1 MTWPLLGTIVFL
13 PLLGAVVLLALPRR
27 REALMRGWALGV
39 MLVTFAVSVVL
50 YAAFDRS
57 LPGMQFSEQAR
68 WIDGLGITYHV
79 GIDGISLPLFVLTTL
94 LSPIALM
101 GAWQSVDTKVK
112 EFAVLMLVL
121 ETSMLGAFVALD
133 LFLFFIF
140 WEAMLIPMYL
150 MIGIWGGENRL
161 YATVK
166 FILYTMAGSAL
177 MLVAILALHVLHLQQ
192 GGGRSFD
199 LFDFFGLDLSL
210 AQQKLLFMAF
220 FLSFAI
226 KVPLFPFHTW
236 LPDAHTEA
244 PTAGSVILAGVLL
257 KMGGYGFIRFCLPLF
272 PAAAIAFAPLIA
284 VLAVIGILYGALVAM
299 VQPDLKRLVA
309 YSSVSHLGL
318 VMLGIFAGN
327 LAGLQGGILQMVN
340 HGLTTGA
347 LFLLV
352 GIIYERRHTRE
363 IAALSGLA
371 TTVPIFAVFFAITMF
386 SSIGL
391 PGLNGF
397 VGEFLILVGMFKTN
411 VAYASLAVLG
421 IILGAAYMLWLYQR
435 TMFGEATTPENQ
447 TMKDM
452 NVREIGYML
461 PLVILMFWIGLYP
474 RPYLNLMRPT
484 VDHYVTQMQERHLA
498 EKPVASA
505 QRSVTRTRLINRE
518 SLLMPQQLRPTEY
531 SSGIHEIASSENQ
544 RQALAISHSPPAT
557 AFCLSPLTSRW
568 PLATGHCPSKAR

>member
-1 MTWPLLGTIVFL
+1 MTWPFLSSVVFL
-13 PLLGAVVLLALPRR
+13 PLLGAIVLLALPRR
-27 REALMRGWALGV
+27 REALMWGWTLGV

-50 YAAFDRS
+50 YAAFDSS
-57 LPGMQFSEQAR
+57 LPGMQFSEQAT
-68 WIDGLGITYHV
+68 WIGGLGITYHV

-94 LSPIALM
+94 LSPVALLS
-101 GAWQSVDTKVK
+101 AWQSIATKVK

-150 MIGIWGGENRL
+150 MIGMWGGENRL

-166 FILYTMAGSAL
+166 FILYTMTGSAL
-177 MLVAILALHVLHLQQ
+177 MLVAILALHIINLQQ
-192 GGGRSFD
+192 GGGRSFG
-199 LFDFFGLDLSL
+199 LFDFFALDLSL
-210 AQQKLLFMAF
+210 QQQKLLFMAF

-272 PAAAIAFAPLIA
+272 PAAATAFAPLIS

-299 VQPDLKRLVA
+299 VQPDIKRLVA

-352 GIIYERRHTRE
+352 GMIYDRRHTRL
-363 IAALSGLA
+363 IADYGGLWRQMP
-371 TTVPIFAVFFAITMF
+371 VFAVFFLIVMF
-386 SSIGL
+386 ASIGL

-397 VGEFLILVGMFKTN
+397 VGEFLIL
-411 VAYASLAVLG
+411 
-421 IILGAAYMLWLYQR
+421 LGAFEFNRGFAVVAALGMILSAVYMLWMYQR
-435 TMFGEATTPENQ
+435 VMYGEVTHEANRSLR
-447 TMKDM
+447 DLSA
-452 NVREIGYML
+452 REITL
-461 PLVILMFWIGLYP
+461 LAPLVLLMFWIGIYP
-474 RPYLNLMRPT
+474 ST
-484 VDHYVTQMQERHLA
+484 F
-498 EKPVASA
+498 
-505 QRSVTRTRLINRE
+505 
-518 SLLMPQQLRPTEY
+518 LRPTDA
-531 SSGIHEIASSENQ
+531 ASAHLLEQVRS
-544 RQALAISHSPPAT
+544 RAVLAAPVSAALTPHPFPVGEGAVDHAGGQTP
-557 AFCLSPLTSRW
+557 
-568 PLATGHCPSKAR
+568 

>member
-1 MTWPLLGTIVFL
+1 MTWPFLSTIVFL
-13 PLLGAVVLLALPRR
+13 PLLGAVVLLALPRQ

-39 MLVTFAVSVVL
+39 MLVTFVVSVAL
-50 YAAFDRS
+50 YAAFDGNQ
-57 LPGMQFSEQAR
+57 PGMQFGEQAE
-68 WIDGLGITYHV
+68 WIGGLGITYHV

-94 LSPIALM
+94 LSPIALL

-112 EFAVLMLVL
+112 EFAILMLVL

-150 MIGIWGGENRL
+150 MIGMWGGENRL

-166 FILYTMAGSAL
+166 FIVYTMAGSAL

-199 LFDFFGLDLSL
+199 LFDFLGLDLSL

-272 PAAAIAFAPLIA
+272 PAAATAFAPLIA
-284 VLAVIGILYGALVAM
+284 VLAVVGILYGALVAM
-299 VQPDLKRLVA
+299 VQPDIKRLVA

-352 GIIYERRHTRE
+352 GMIYDRRHTRL
-363 IAALSGLA
+363 IADYGGLWRQMP
-371 TTVPIFAVFFAITMF
+371 VFAVFFLIVMF
-386 SSIGL
+386 ASIGL

-397 VGEFLILVGMFKTN
+397 VGEFLILLGVFEFNRGFAVVAALGMIL
-411 VAYASLAVLG
+411 SAV
-421 IILGAAYMLWLYQR
+421 YMLWMYQR
-435 TMFGEATTPENQ
+435 VMYGEVAHEANRNLR
-447 TMKDM
+447 DLSA
-452 NVREIGYML
+452 REITL
-461 PLVILMFWIGLYP
+461 LAPLVLLMFWIGIYP
-474 RPYLNLMRPT
+474 NT
-484 VDHYVTQMQERHLA
+484 F
-498 EKPVASA
+498 
-505 QRSVTRTRLINRE
+505 
-518 SLLMPQQLRPTEY
+518 LRPTDAASAHLLEQVR
-531 SSGIHEIASSENQ
+531 SRAVIAAPVSAALTPRPLPAGEGAVT
-544 RQALAISHSPPAT
+544 QAGEQTP
-557 AFCLSPLTSRW
+557 
-568 PLATGHCPSKAR
+568 

>member
-1 MTWPLLGTIVFL
+1 MTWPFLSSVVFL
-13 PLLGAVVLLALPRR
+13 PLLGAIVLLALPRR
-27 REALMRGWALGV
+27 CEALMWGWTLGV

-50 YAAFDRS
+50 YAAFDSS
-57 LPGMQFSEQAR
+57 LPGMQFSEQAT
-68 WIDGLGITYHV
+68 WIGGLGITYHV

-94 LSPIALM
+94 LSPVALLS
-101 GAWQSVDTKVK
+101 AWQSIAIKVK

-150 MIGIWGGENRL
+150 MIGMWGGENRL

-166 FILYTMAGSAL
+166 FILYTMTGSAL
-177 MLVAILALHVLHLQQ
+177 MLVAILALHIINLQQ
-192 GGGRSFD
+192 GGGRSFG
-199 LFDFFGLDLSL
+199 LFDFFALDLSL
-210 AQQKLLFMAF
+210 QQQKLLFMAF

-272 PAAAIAFAPLIA
+272 PAAATAFAPLIS

-299 VQPDLKRLVA
+299 VQPDIKRLVA

-352 GIIYERRHTRE
+352 GMIYDRRHTRL
-363 IAALSGLA
+363 IADYGGLWRQMP
-371 TTVPIFAVFFAITMF
+371 VFAVFFLVVMF
-386 SSIGL
+386 ASIGL

-397 VGEFLILVGMFKTN
+397 VGEFLIL
-411 VAYASLAVLG
+411 
-421 IILGAAYMLWLYQR
+421 LGAFEFNPGFAVVAALGMILSAVYMLWMYQR
-435 TMFGEATTPENQ
+435 VMYGEVTHAANRNLR
-447 TMKDM
+447 DLSA
-452 NVREIGYML
+452 REITL
-461 PLVILMFWIGLYP
+461 LAPLVLLMFWIGIYP
-474 RPYLNLMRPT
+474 ST
-484 VDHYVTQMQERHLA
+484 F
-498 EKPVASA
+498 
-505 QRSVTRTRLINRE
+505 
-518 SLLMPQQLRPTEY
+518 LRPTDAA
-531 SSGIHEIASSENQ
+531 SIHLLEQVRSRAV
-544 RQALAISHSPPAT
+544 LAAPVSAHAGEQTP
-557 AFCLSPLTSRW
+557 
-568 PLATGHCPSKAR
+568 

>member
-1 MTWPLLGTIVFL
+1 MTWPLLSTVVFL
-13 PLLGAVVLLALPRR
+13 PLLGALVLLALPRR
-27 REALMRGWALGV
+27 CEALMRGWALGV
-39 MLVTFAVSVVL
+39 MLLTFAVSAAL
-50 YAAFDRS
+50 YAAFDGS
-57 LPGMQFSEQAR
+57 LPGMQFSEQAA
-68 WIDGLGITYHV
+68 WIGGLGITYHV

-94 LSPIALM
+94 LSPIALL
-101 GAWQSVDTKVK
+101 GAWQSIDTKVK
-112 EFAVLMLVL
+112 EFAILMLVL

-150 MIGIWGGENRL
+150 MIGMWGGENRL

-166 FILYTMAGSAL
+166 FIVYTMAGSAL

-192 GGGRSFD
+192 GGERSFD

-210 AQQKLLFMAF
+210 QQQKLLFMAF

-272 PAAAIAFAPLIA
+272 PAAATAFAPLIA
-284 VLAVIGILYGALVAM
+284 VLAVVGILYGALVAM
-299 VQPDLKRLVA
+299 VQPDIKRLVA

-352 GIIYERRHTRE
+352 GMIYDRRHTRL
-363 IAALSGLA
+363 IADYGGLWRQMP
-371 TTVPIFAVFFAITMF
+371 VFAVFFLIVMF
-386 SSIGL
+386 ASIGL

-397 VGEFLILVGMFKTN
+397 VGEFLIL
-411 VAYASLAVLG
+411 
-421 IILGAAYMLWLYQR
+421 LGAFEFNRGFAVVAALGMILSAVYMLWMYQR
-435 TMFGEATTPENQ
+435 VMYGEVSHEANRSLR
-447 TMKDM
+447 DLSA
-452 NVREIGYML
+452 REITL
-461 PLVILMFWIGLYP
+461 LAPLVLLMFWIGIYP
-474 RPYLNLMRPT
+474 ST
-484 VDHYVTQMQERHLA
+484 F
-498 EKPVASA
+498 
-505 QRSVTRTRLINRE
+505 
-518 SLLMPQQLRPTEY
+518 LRPTDAASAHLLEQVRKG
-531 SSGIHEIASSENQ
+531 SGQGLVASDQHLPAASD
-544 RQALAISHSPPAT
+544 RPLVTSHWSLVSGGPTP
-557 AFCLSPLTSRW
+557 
-568 PLATGHCPSKAR
+568 